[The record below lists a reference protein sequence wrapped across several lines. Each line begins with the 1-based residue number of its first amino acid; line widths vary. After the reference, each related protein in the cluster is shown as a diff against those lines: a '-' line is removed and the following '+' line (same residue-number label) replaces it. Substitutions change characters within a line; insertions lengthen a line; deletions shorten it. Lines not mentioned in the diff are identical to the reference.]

1 MKYNTDKSLNIDLLR
16 VVSCFLVVV
25 LHCVAIGMNDSSHEH
40 WYELNVIESFTRMS
54 VPLFIMITG
63 SLLIREKTDLT
74 NALKR
79 AKRLLFILVS
89 WSAIYYSY
97 ITYTGNSDFRLSV
110 FLGMLIRNQIFYH
123 LWYLYA
129 AIGFVLIIP
138 ILSAFYHSA
147 SRKDVIIFAA
157 AWMIFL
163 FFGLINLQLNLN
175 ININWSLQIQ
185 MFSSLSVYLLLGKL
199 IKDSAIKADKVT
211 ISIAVMLIVMCTIST
226 SYITKLITPYGG
238 PVNQLFYDNSSLFI
252 GLSAMSFMFL
262 FMSVNVKSNIIIKII
277 NLVSPC
283 TLGIYLIHP
292 IIIDTLRIFIFE
304 KYNISPEF
312 EVVTTMPI
320 IIFAI
325 SLISI
330 LILRKIGLSRFM

>member
-1 MKYNTDKSLNIDLLR
+1 MKNNTEKSLNIDLLR
-16 VVSCFLVVV
+16 IVSCFLVVV
-25 LHCVAIGMNDSSHEH
+25 LHCVVIGMNDSSYEY
-40 WYELNVIESFTRMS
+40 WNELNIIESFTRIS

-63 SLLIREKTDLT
+63 SLLMREKTDLT

-79 AKRLLFILVS
+79 SKRLLFILVS
-89 WSAIYYSY
+89 WSDIYYSY
-97 ITYTGNSDFRLSV
+97 LAYIGKSDFKLSS

-129 AIGFVLIIP
+129 AIGFVLMIP

-147 SRKDVIIFAA
+147 SRKDVIIFTVS
-157 AWMIFL
+157 WMIFL

-185 MFSSLSVYLLLGKL
+185 IFSSLSVYLIIGKL
-199 IKDSAIKADKVT
+199 IKDSAIKVDRVT
-211 ISIAVMLIVMCTIST
+211 ITISVMLIVICTIST
-226 SYITKLITPYGG
+226 SHITKLITPYGG
-238 PVNQLFYDNSSLFI
+238 PVNQLFYDNSSLFVGI
-252 GLSAMSFMFL
+252 SAISFMFL
-262 FMSVNVKSNIIIKII
+262 FMGINVKSNIIIKTI
-277 NLVSPC
+277 NLISPC

-292 IIIDTLRIFIFE
+292 IIIDALRLFIFE
-304 KYNISPEF
+304 KYKIVTGLG
-312 EVVTTMPI
+312 VVTTMPI

-325 SLISI
+325 SLVSI